1 MNWHDGPQP
10 GVLAL
15 DRLKQSDRGVQPRFG
30 GNLGHQKHEVSGG
43 DRGLQGAY
51 RRAVDMLSK
60 ANKLCVLC
68 GKTFSLFMRLRRSG
82 SRFYPRFSRDVFWI
96 ETHKIIM
103 TGRDPVG
110 RAALVQLNG
119 LVTG

>member
-1 MNWHDGPQP
+1 M
-10 GVLAL
+10 
-15 DRLKQSDRGVQPRFG
+15 S
-30 GNLGHQKHEVSGG
+30 HQNHEVSGG